1 MFIFQTSDNYSIKF
15 ALSLHYFDESD
26 KSNMISYY
34 CAIYVTLS
42 YLWKILFL
50 IGGLLVEN
58 FILPSRHAHLSLLDM
73 HTYQNLVNAPI
84 DVHISYLSLSLSLS
98 LSQKTVA

>member
-1 MFIFQTSDNYSIKF
+1 MCLSFKQVITILIKF

-34 CAIYVTLS
+34 CTIYVTLS

-50 IGGLLVEN
+50 MRTTSGKIN
-58 FILPSRHAHLSLLDM
+58 FKKC
-73 HTYQNLVNAPI
+73 
-84 DVHISYLSLSLSLS
+84 
-98 LSQKTVA
+98 SQIVAFL

>member
-1 MFIFQTSDNYSIKF
+1 MCLSFKQVITISIKF

-50 IGGLLVEN
+50 VRTTSGKFYLKKMFSNSCIFVT
-58 FILPSRHAHLSLLDM
+58 FIPKICKCFLDT

-84 DVHISYLSLSLSLS
+84 DVHI
-98 LSQKTVA
+98 